1 MKKGWF
7 LMIFNIFHWPYFF
20 SDFYL
25 WLIEKMYFFM
35 YFSKRKKKKSFLQG
49 VRGKEWYSLNA
60 YSPKNISEFHTFFFF
75 LEEKSILNILV
86 IKTRRNYHIFEIC
99 NINLKY
105 LNLAKNLIFLSIA
118 RKSNLR
124 DIMWTTKRC
133 QIKFWTNHNL
143 CNFTK
148 KMLKKLKMRNIS
160 IF

>member
-1 MKKGWF
+1 
-7 LMIFNIFHWPYFF
+7 MIFNIFHWPYFF

-35 YFSKRKKKKSFLQG
+35 YFSKKKNKKKKIIFTG
-49 VRGKEWYSLNA
+49 CAGKRVIFTKCLF
-60 YSPKNISEFHTFFFF
+60 PKKYIWFFQFFFFF